1 MNRVLLLLL
10 IAIGVAIGGCKE
22 HFDPS
27 TITQE
32 TLREI
37 IVEQQRTHVRESYGV
52 RAHEC
57 FTEADLDQFIADERP
72 SEIAAALRTSK
83 RFMAVVALL
92 KEMPPEQRQS
102 FLNTCRRPLR
112 PTWSQLGRIS
122 GEGQTEAGQQAELLI
137 AQAIVDLVIQF
148 VDSRTGPEISELA
161 STENAQVVAATY
173 VLYRCARAVG
183 SREL

>member
-1 MNRVLLLLL
+1 MNRILLL
-10 IAIGVAIGGCKE
+10 ISLAIVGVAAGCKE
-22 HFDPS
+22 HFDAAA
-27 TITQE
+27 INQE

-37 IVEQQRTHVRESYGV
+37 IAEQQRASVSESYGV
-52 RAHEC
+52 LAHEC
-57 FTEADLDQFIADERP
+57 FTQVALNEFIADGRP

-83 RFMAVVALL
+83 RFRAVVALL

-137 AQAIVDLVIQF
+137 AQAIVDLVNEF
-148 VDSRTGPEISELA
+148 VD
-161 STENAQVVAATY
+161 
-173 VLYRCARAVG
+173 ARPG
-183 SREL
+183 S